1 MEKQES
7 RQNGDSLDETPE
19 ERDARRERE
28 ADIAKYR
35 AEKELVDAQRC
46 LEKQRERAAKAE
58 RRAMR
63 SNRREVLPMKAK
75 LIMGAAC
82 AAVVV
87 VAVVFGIPA
96 YQASQNK
103 TTYFTS
109 SQLSKI
115 VNINKL
121 STATYRHSGIA
132 DKYNDKGEV
141 EYHVYYEST
150 VDASYD
156 MGAIDFEIDNDAK
169 TIKPI
174 LPEPTIGDPN
184 IDTASIDYLPKDPNA
199 SIRDVETICKEDARA
214 EAKSAGGILYTAHEN
229 MKRIID
235 ALLKP
240 IVSEDGYEIIWS
252 EEDANFQSANGWQ
265 ESSQENG
272 GSNE

>member
-1 MEKQES
+1 MEENEVDKIA
-7 RQNGDSLDETPE
+7 D
-19 ERDARRERE
+19 RERL
-28 ADIAKYR
+28 AR
-35 AEKELVDAQRC
+35 AEKTAADAQYRV
-46 LEKQRERAAKAE
+46 EKQRERSAKAE

-63 SNRREVLPMKAK
+63 SNRREVLSMKAK

-184 IDTASIDYLPKDPNA
+184 IDTSSIDYLPKDPNA

>member
-1 MEKQES
+1 MEENEADKIA
-7 RQNGDSLDETPE
+7 D
-19 ERDARRERE
+19 RERL
-28 ADIAKYR
+28 AR
-35 AEKELVDAQRC
+35 AEKAAADAQYRV
-46 LEKQRERAAKAE
+46 EKQREHAVKAE

-82 AAVVV
+82 AVVVV

-115 VNINKL
+115 VNISKL

-184 IDTASIDYLPKDPNA
+184 IDTSSIDYLPKDPNA

-214 EAKSAGGILYTAHEN
+214 EVKSAGGILYTAHEN

-235 ALLKP
+235 ALLRP
-240 IVSEDGYEIIWS
+240 IVSEDGYEIIWF

-272 GSNE
+272 GSDE

>member
-46 LEKQRERAAKAE
+46 LEKQRERSAKAE

-63 SNRREVLPMKAK
+63 SNRREVLSMKAK

-184 IDTASIDYLPKDPNA
+184 IDTSSIDYLPKDPNA

>member
-1 MEKQES
+1 MEENEADKIA
-7 RQNGDSLDETPE
+7 D
-19 ERDARRERE
+19 RERL
-28 ADIAKYR
+28 AR
-35 AEKELVDAQRC
+35 AEKAAADAQYRV
-46 LEKQRERAAKAE
+46 EKQRERAAKAE

-63 SNRREVLPMKAK
+63 SNRREVLPMKTK

-82 AAVVV
+82 AAVLVVV
-87 VAVVFGIPA
+87 VAVVFGIST
-96 YQASQNK
+96 YQPSQNK
-103 TTYFTS
+103 TTCFTS

-115 VNINKL
+115 VNISKL

-184 IDTASIDYLPKDPNA
+184 IDTSSIDYLPKDPNA

-214 EAKSAGGILYTAHEN
+214 EVKSAGGILYTAHEN

-272 GSNE
+272 GSDE

>member
-1 MEKQES
+1 MEENEADKIA
-7 RQNGDSLDETPE
+7 D
-19 ERDARRERE
+19 RERL
-28 ADIAKYR
+28 AR
-35 AEKELVDAQRC
+35 AEKAAADAQYRV
-46 LEKQRERAAKAE
+46 EKQRERAAKAE

-82 AAVVV
+82 VVVV
-87 VAVVFGIPA
+87 VAVFFGISTC
-96 YQASQNK
+96 QASHDKASQDK
-103 TTYFTS
+103 TTCFTS

-115 VNINKL
+115 VNISKL

-184 IDTASIDYLPKDPNA
+184 IDTSSIDYLPKDPNA

>member
-1 MEKQES
+1 MEENEADKIA
-7 RQNGDSLDETPE
+7 D
-19 ERDARRERE
+19 RERL
-28 ADIAKYR
+28 AR
-35 AEKELVDAQRC
+35 AEKAAADAQYRV
-46 LEKQRERAAKAE
+46 EKQRERAAKAE

-156 MGAIDFEIDNDAK
+156 MRAIDFEIDNDAK

-184 IDTASIDYLPKDPNA
+184 IDTSSIDYLPKDPNA